1 MRQFHQCSTDL
12 EGMKDVL
19 NFSEI
24 SSAIYRASG
33 GGWSIG
39 LVLGV
44 LPEKAWG
51 LRGACLS
58 VGRVTCLAEVP
69 D

>member
-1 MRQFHQCSTDL
+1 MRQFHRSSTDL
-12 EGMKDVL
+12 EEMGNAL

-24 SSAIYRASG
+24 SSAICRASG

-51 LRGACLS
+51 LGGACLS

-69 D
+69 E

>member
-1 MRQFHQCSTDL
+1 MRQFHRCSTDRKKM
-12 EGMKDVL
+12 GNVL

-24 SSAIYRASG
+24 TSAICRASG
-33 GGWSIG
+33 GGRSIG

-44 LPEKAWG
+44 WPEKAWG

-69 D
+69 E